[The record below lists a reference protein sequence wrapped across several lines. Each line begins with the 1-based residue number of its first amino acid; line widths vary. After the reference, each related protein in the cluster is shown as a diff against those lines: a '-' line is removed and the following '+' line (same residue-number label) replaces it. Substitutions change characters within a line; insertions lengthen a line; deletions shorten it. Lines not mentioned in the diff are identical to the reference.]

1 MAIRHELKYNI
12 IREALGEYLNNTNA
26 LPLYNKKQ
34 IKEEAYKLEDLE
46 KNKAFLVDKI
56 KRQNLTIDFNL
67 DFSCLYN
74 IIDYF
79 LRQNADA
86 YDLGTCVILNNRK
99 KTSEQCRVFLKNID
113 EADNATGKM
122 TRLIMDML
130 RHPNMILNT
139 KDKKELTKIVKN
151 IPENITS

>member
-12 IREALGEYLNNTNA
+12 IREALGEYLNNNQVI
-26 LPLYNKKQ
+26 PMYNKKQ

-46 KNKAFLVDKI
+46 NKKAFLVDKT
-56 KRQNLTIDFNL
+56 KRQNLTIDFKL

-79 LRQNADA
+79 LRQNANA
-86 YDLGTCVILNNRK
+86 YDLGTTVILNDRK
-99 KTSEQCRVFLKNID
+99 RTSEHCRVFLTSIVEDDKRV
-113 EADNATGKM
+113 GKM
-122 TRLIMDML
+122 SRLIMDML
-130 RHPNMILNT
+130 RHPSMILNT

-151 IPENITS
+151 IPENTTS